1 MNSMKILL
9 RIFQFFIALLL
20 LTTAIGKLLDNR
32 GFAEVLLNYDLFPEA
47 VLLPLAL
54 GMSLFELFLS
64 LWIFSGIKLK
74 YASFIA
80 VILHIQLVVVAI
92 SSNLRELNIPNCGCF
107 GVFWAR
113 PMNWGTVVED
123 SLLTV
128 ICIVL
133 YLLARRLSDRPE
145 ASVDNDT

>member
-1 MNSMKILL
+1 MKILL
-9 RIFQFFIALLL
+9 RIIQFFIALLL

-32 GFAEVLLNYDLFPEA
+32 GFAEVLLTYDLFPEA

-74 YASFIA
+74 YASIIA
-80 VILHIQLVVVAI
+80 VILHFQLVVVAI

-123 SLLTV
+123 SVLTTV
-128 ICIVL
+128 CIVF
-133 YLLARRLSDRPE
+133 YLLAKRLSDRPA
-145 ASVDNDT
+145 ASVDSDT

>member
-1 MNSMKILL
+1 MKILL
-9 RIFQFFIALLL
+9 RIIQFFIAMLL

-32 GFAEVLLNYDLFPEA
+32 GFAEVLLTYDLFPEA

-74 YASFIA
+74 YASIIA

-128 ICIVL
+128 VCIVF
-133 YLLARRLSDRPE
+133 YLLAKRFSDRPE
-145 ASVDNDT
+145 ASVDNDA

>member
-1 MNSMKILL
+1 MKILL

-32 GFAEVLLNYDLFPEA
+32 GFAEVLLTYDLFPEA

-80 VILHIQLVVVAI
+80 VILHIQLVVVVI

-133 YLLARRLSDRPE
+133 YLLARRLSDRAE
-145 ASVDNDT
+145 ASVDNET

>member
-1 MNSMKILL
+1 MKILL
-9 RIFQFFIALLL
+9 RIIQFFIALLL

-32 GFAEVLLNYDLFPEA
+32 GFAEVLLTYDLFPEA

-74 YASFIA
+74 YASIIA
-80 VILHIQLVVVAI
+80 VILHIQLVLVAI

-123 SLLTV
+123 SLLTTV
-128 ICIVL
+128 CIVL
-133 YLLARRLSDRPE
+133 YLLAKRLSDRPVT
-145 ASVDNDT
+145 SVDNDA

>member
-1 MNSMKILL
+1 MKSLL

-113 PMNWGTVVED
+113 PMNWSTVVED

-128 ICIVL
+128 VCIVL